1 LQPRRWGLFE
11 GTGGRVQFSVWV
23 DYGCGHYDY
32 AVLDL
37 FEMSIEFFPSKS
49 QRANKKANEVETGGE
64 FKGDF

>member
-1 LQPRRWGLFE
+1 M
-11 GTGGRVQFSVWV
+11 QFSVWV